1 VARERSFALTLGRA
15 ARFDLW
21 SSDLARDRPGDV
33 VTLDEERFER
43 SRPLV
48 ARVGAPG
55 EVGDAAVVLEGE
67 LTPLGTLDLACV
79 EAAGHGGHAPR
90 RFRLAFDLRTD
101 DAAAG
106 PPTRGAKP
114 TVRPSDR
121 RLVEAGDAIERVFG
135 KTRGQGDERDA
146 KNLLRDLERIL
157 GERSGWPTDLARRLA
172 DRLLPLAK
180 QRRRSAEHERAYL
193 LLLGF
198 CLRPGFGHPGDEER
212 THAAFGLF
220 REKVTFTK
228 DPRSVQQFWILWRR
242 IAGGLDERQQLAIR
256 DELDRHLA
264 PHDPRSRKPKPP
276 KADAEGDLIE
286 LLSWLERV
294 PAARRAE
301 LGGWLLER
309 TWTDRDPRLWAALG
323 RLGAR
328 DPAYASAHHV
338 IGPRIAE
345 RWLDHLLRESWT
357 EVTTAPRA
365 AWSIARVVGDR
376 ARDLSPAI
384 REEVAKKL
392 VAAGA
397 DPRWAQGVREL
408 IEREEADRAALFG
421 DDLPPGLR
429 LVEEE
434 A

>member
-1 VARERSFALTLGRA
+1 
-15 ARFDLW
+15 
-21 SSDLARDRPGDV
+21 
-33 VTLDEERFER
+33 
-43 SRPLV
+43 
-48 ARVGAPG
+48 
-55 EVGDAAVVLEGE
+55 
-67 LTPLGTLDLACV
+67 
-79 EAAGHGGHAPR
+79 
-90 RFRLAFDLRTD
+90 
-101 DAAAG
+101 
-106 PPTRGAKP
+106 
-114 TVRPSDR
+114 
-121 RLVEAGDAIERVFG
+121 
-135 KTRGQGDERDA
+135 
-146 KNLLRDLERIL
+146 
-157 GERSGWPTDLARRLA
+157 
-172 DRLLPLAK
+172 
-180 QRRRSAEHERAYL
+180 
-193 LLLGF
+193 
-198 CLRPGFGHPGDEER
+198 
-212 THAAFGLF
+212 
-220 REKVTFTK
+220 
-228 DPRSVQQFWILWRR
+228 VQQFWILWRR